1 MRVVKRSIA
10 LLLCLLMCLSL
21 FPASALAEELTDAE
35 PAEQMEEPAA
45 VVEAEEPAEEPAE
58 EAAAWPEESEPAE
71 EPAAPEETE
80 PAAEEAESPAEAA
93 PVEAPA
99 ELPEEES
106 PAAEEFPAEEALVP
120 EAEDAFEEED
130 PFVEEDAE
138 LDEDIE
144 IVVEQ
149 EPVGYAPGGPVDNDS
164 LLTAYA
170 QRQLDSLRHG
180 ASAQGVHD
188 SGITLFGVNRTVFYN
203 LKSQIASVADGSVTS
218 TVLSIPVE
226 DLGLS
231 KTSWTAEDLGLE
243 TLIVVNEDGSS
254 TFSDEAMAAV
264 NAQVNF
270 SLRNVVTALLS
281 DCPCELYWYDKTVG
295 TSLKSYNFSGSRI
308 MIKISGS
315 MTFTFAV
322 ASAYSDG
329 TYKDVSDADGS
340 VTRYYCGVDS
350 YAAQGIHAAVNN
362 AAEIAEYYA
371 ASSDYDKLKAFKD
384 EICSLVSYN
393 SEAAGGGSDY
403 GDPWQL
409 VWVFDR
415 DARTN
420 VVCEGYA
427 KAFQYLCDISN
438 LSASVMAYSVT
449 GTMNGGTGAGAHM
462 WNIVHMENGK
472 NYLVDVT
479 NCDAGSVGAPDGL
492 FLAGYTNG
500 SVSEGYSFT
509 ANSRTI
515 SYSYEEKIRSVFS
528 DSELT
533 ISSKSYIDDI
543 NTPDPGTVRNLEH
556 LKAEIED
563 FLGSGETSRTIRF
576 SGDGAF
582 VVYEDVTIP
591 MGMNFFLS
599 KGTLFVEDGVEMS
612 IARGGTV
619 TAKNAQIDGTL
630 SVLGTLSMSAA
641 DSELEVGGTLD
652 NMGSV
657 VVLDTGFAR
666 TANMKASG
674 GRYYVE
680 HFAGDEAALRSAC
693 EIAAADSDSA
703 VTHEIYPQAMIALS
717 ADLTVPANVRMR
729 INSATGVSTAAG
741 VALTNSGEIVSKQSL
756 QLLGRTVNDG
766 TLTLMRGI
774 NAAFG
779 TYEGTGVLKVYKD
792 GADPFTHLSG
802 LNEDAFDFE
811 LGQDNY
817 WTLRVKSF
825 TVTWLNDDGSVLWE
839 SVVSYGAVPTYGGS
853 EPTKA
858 ATAQYTYSFA
868 GWSPEIAAVTGD
880 TVYTAV
886 FSSTVNE
893 YTIRFVSD
901 DGTELQTSV
910 LPYGETPV
918 YSGQTPTKAATA
930 QYTYSFAGW
939 SPELTAVTGNATYV
953 AVFAGTVNEYTVR
966 FVNDD
971 GTELQAGLVPYGET
985 PVYSGETPTKAP
997 TAQHTYIFTGWS
1009 PEIAAVTGDVTY
1021 TAVYRERSAGWREID
1036 GKIYYYGEDGKPVT
1050 YWQQIDGNWYHFSA
1064 SGVMDT
1070 GWLKSADK
1078 WYYLGAD
1085 GAMVTGFV
1093 TVSGQTYYMDEN
1105 GAMLTGWQNLDGNW
1119 YYFKSSGA
1127 MAVGWLQIS
1136 GKWYYFDAEGVM
1148 QRYWQQI
1155 GGSWYHFS
1163 GSGAMDTGWLKSDGN
1178 WYYLKSS
1185 GAMATG
1191 WQQVGSTWYYFNAEG
1206 KMQTGWQ
1213 KIGSTWYYFKDS
1225 GAMVTGWQKIGS
1237 TWYYFQS
1244 SGAMKTGWLKLDG
1257 SWYYFE
1263 ASGAMVTGSKTIN
1276 GKTYNFNSSGVC
1288 LNP

>member
-1 MRVVKRSIA
+1 MLGMKRSIS

-21 FPASALAEELTDAE
+21 FPASAFAEELSD
-35 PAEQMEEPAA
+35 AEQMEEPVI
-45 VVEAEEPAEEPAE
+45 VVEAEQPAEEPAAEAE
-58 EAAAWPEESEPAE
+58 ETEPAE
-71 EPAAPEETE
+71 EPAAPEEAE
-80 PAAEEAESPAEAA
+80 PAAEEAESPEEAA
-93 PVEAPA
+93 PVEESAA
-99 ELPEEES
+99 LPEEEIL
-106 PAAEEFPAEEALVP
+106 AEEELPAEEESFSETEDDVLVD
-120 EAEDAFEEED
+120 EGFAEEEVE
-130 PFVEEDAE
+130 PEEDV
-138 LDEDIE
+138 E
-144 IVVEQ
+144 ILVEQ
-149 EPVGYAPGGPVDNDS
+149 APIGYAPGGPVDNDA
-164 LLTAYA
+164 LLNAYA
-170 QRQLDSLRHG
+170 QQQLDSLRPG
-180 ASAQGVHD
+180 TSAQGVHD
-188 SGITLFGVNRTVFYN
+188 SGAALSGVNRTVFYN

-218 TVLSIPVE
+218 TELSIPVE

-322 ASAYSDG
+322 AGAYSDG
-329 TYKDVSDADGS
+329 TYKDVRNADGS
-340 VTRYYCGVDS
+340 LTRYYCGVDPS
-350 YAAQGIHAAVNN
+350 TTAGIHAAVSN
-362 AAEIAEYYA
+362 ASAIAANYSGA
-371 ASSDYDKLKAFKD
+371 ADYNKLLGFKN

-393 SEAAGGGSDY
+393 SAAAGGGVDY

-409 VWVFDR
+409 VWVFDG
-415 DARTN
+415 DSSTN

-438 LSASVMAYSVT
+438 LSAAVMTYSVT
-449 GTMNGGTGAGAHM
+449 GTMNGGTGAGTHM

-492 FLAGYTNG
+492 FMVGYTDG
-500 SVSEGYSFT
+500 SVDAGYSFT

-533 ISSKSYIDDI
+533 ISSKSYLDDI
-543 NTPDPGTVRNLEH
+543 DTPDPGTVRNLEH
-556 LKAEIED
+556 LKAEIAAYLESGKTSYTVR
-563 FLGSGETSRTIRF
+563 FLEE
-576 SGDGAF
+576 GAF

-591 MGMNFFLS
+591 MGMNFVLS
-599 KGTLFVEDGVEMS
+599 KGTLLVEDGIEMT
-612 IARGGTV
+612 IARGGTI

-641 DSELEVGGTLD
+641 DSELEVSGTLE
-652 NMGSV
+652 NKGSV

-680 HFAGDEAALRSAC
+680 HFAGDEAALRAAC

-703 VTHEIYPQAMIALS
+703 VTHEIYPRAMIALS

-729 INSATGVSTAAG
+729 INSGTGVSTAAG
-741 VALTNSGEIVSKQSL
+741 ITLTNSGEIVSKQSL
-756 QLLGRTVNDG
+756 QLLGTLLNDG

-774 NAAFG
+774 NAEFG
-779 TYEGTGVLKVYKD
+779 TYDGSGTLKVYKD
-792 GADPFTHLSG
+792 SSDPFTHLSG
-802 LNEDAFDFE
+802 LEPDAFDSE

-817 WTLRVKSF
+817 WALHIKLFGV
-825 TVTWLNDDGSVLWE
+825 VWLNGDGSVLWQT
-839 SVVSYGAVPTYGGS
+839 VVSYGTVPEYGGS
-853 EPTKA
+853 EPTKPF
-858 ATAQYTYSFA
+858 ATFK
-868 GWSPEIAAVTGD
+868 GWDPEPAAVTED
-880 TVYTAV
+880 TVYRAV
-886 FSSTVNE
+886 F
-893 YTIRFVSD
+893 
-901 DGTELQTSV
+901 
-910 LPYGETPV
+910 ET
-918 YSGQTPTKAATA
+918 K
-930 QYTYSFAGW
+930 
-939 SPELTAVTGNATYV
+939 
-953 AVFAGTVNEYTVR
+953 
-966 FVNDD
+966 D
-971 GTELQAGLVPYGET
+971 
-985 PVYSGETPTKAP
+985 
-997 TAQHTYIFTGWS
+997 
-1009 PEIAAVTGDVTY
+1009 
-1021 TAVYRERSAGWREID
+1021 GWREID
-1036 GKIYYYGEDGKPVT
+1036 GKMYYYGEDGKPVT
-1050 YWQQIDGNWYHFSA
+1050 YWQQIDGNWYHFSG

-1078 WYYLGAD
+1078 WYYFGAD
-1085 GAMVTGFV
+1085 GVMLTGFV

-1105 GAMLTGWQNLDGNW
+1105 GAMLTGWQKPDGNW
-1119 YYFKSSGA
+1119 YYFKSGGA
-1127 MAVGWLQIS
+1127 MAVGWLQID

-1148 QRYWQQI
+1148 LRFWQQI
-1155 GGSWYHFS
+1155 GGTWYHFKS
-1163 GSGAMDTGWLKSDGN
+1163 GGAMDTGWLSSGGN
-1178 WYYLKSS
+1178 WYYFKDS

-1191 WQQVGSTWYYFNAEG
+1191 WQKVGSTWYYFNADG
-1206 KMQTGWQ
+1206 MMQTGWQ
-1213 KIGSTWYYFKDS
+1213 KIGGTWYYFKDS
-1225 GAMVTGWQKIGS
+1225 GTMVTLWQKIGG

-1244 SGAMKTGWLKLDG
+1244 SGAMQTGWLKLDG
-1257 SWYYFE
+1257 KWYYFE